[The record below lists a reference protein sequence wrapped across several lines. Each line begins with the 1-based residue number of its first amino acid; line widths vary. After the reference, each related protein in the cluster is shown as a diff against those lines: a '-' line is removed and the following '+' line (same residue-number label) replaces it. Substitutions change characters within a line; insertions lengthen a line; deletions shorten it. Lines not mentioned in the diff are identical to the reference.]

1 MNRRWPVAGS
11 GSSSAADH
19 DAAAGDGLDPQDVT
33 VGQGPAGLACLE
45 AVVVGPADDQ
55 VPGRGFNAVG
65 DPDGPAVVDEA
76 EVDQV
81 VADAGG

>member
-1 MNRRWPVAGS
+1 
-11 GSSSAADH
+11 
-19 DAAAGDGLDPQDVT
+19 
-33 VGQGPAGLACLE
+33 
-45 AVVVGPADDQ
+45 VVVGPADDQ
-55 VPGRGFNAVG
+55 VPGRGFDAVG